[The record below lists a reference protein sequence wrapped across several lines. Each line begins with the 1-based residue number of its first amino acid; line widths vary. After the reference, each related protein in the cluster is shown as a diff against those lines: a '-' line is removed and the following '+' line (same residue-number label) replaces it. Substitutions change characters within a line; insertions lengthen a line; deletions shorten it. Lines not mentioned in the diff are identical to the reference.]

1 MGRRFFREMRWGMGI
16 LGIGVLL
23 GLGVLGL
30 REGVPAALTPS
41 PAHAAA
47 LPREPFI
54 AFVGPFPFARGL
66 LTTETFRAEGVARF
80 SGWVPLRLAA
90 MGRPLDGVVV
100 DGEALGWMKE
110 EDRRWLEG
118 RFREGVVVVVLGVDQ
133 DEVAPVLG
141 LKRLRDPHEGVVRM
155 GPLEYV
161 LVYSQVLGEEGDRAR
176 LGDWLGRLIEGG
188 DSYAPGI
195 QRPLFTSFGK
205 AIGRLDS
212 ELEVQLLFRRLRTT
226 IEAAYDLRAQFEE
239 ARRQFERSLGRGGEP

>member
-1 MGRRFFREMRWGMGI
+1 MGRGFFRRVKRGMGF
-16 LGIGVLL
+16 LFVGVLL

-66 LTTETFRAEGVARF
+66 LTTETLRAEGVAQF

-90 MGRPLDGVVV
+90 MGRPLDGVIV
-100 DGEALGWMKE
+100 DGEALGWMRP
-110 EDRRWLEG
+110 EDQKWLQA
-118 RFREGVVVVVLGVDQ
+118 RFREGVVIVVLGVDQ

-141 LKRLRDPHEGVVRM
+141 LKRLRDPQEGVVRM

-161 LVYSQVLGEEGDRAR
+161 LVYAQVLGEEADRAQ
-176 LGDWLGRLIEGG
+176 LGDWLGRLIERG
-188 DSYAPGI
+188 DSYTPGI
-195 QRPLFTSFGK
+195 RRPLFASFGK

-212 ELEVQLLFRRLRTT
+212 EREVHLLFRQLRAT
-226 IEAAYDLRAQFEE
+226 IQAAYDLRAQFEE
-239 ARRQFERSLGRGGEP
+239 ARRQFERSPGRGGEP